1 MYLRMSH
8 KNVTHKKDEKKHSVD
23 SNTGI
28 WFATSRF
35 NL

>member
-23 SNTGI
+23 SNI

>member
-8 KNVTHKKDEKKHSVD
+8 KNVTQDEKKHSVD
-23 SNTGI
+23 SNI